1 MVRLNPGAPFIN
13 RKMESAQVG
22 EWMCVQALGIEA
34 AGYVDT
40 GPG

>member
-1 MVRLNPGAPFIN
+1 MVRLKPRAPFIN

-22 EWMCVQALGIEA
+22 ERMCVQASDIEA